1 MTMPSELGFD
11 GRVAIVT
18 GAGRGL
24 GESHARYLAAR
35 GARVVVNERTGTIV
49 MGRDVR
55 ISPVAILHGNLTVEI
70 QTSLEV
76 SQPSAQSSQSFRRRD
91 QAPDSVR

>member
-1 MTMPSELGFD
+1 METITVDADRP
-11 GRVAIVT
+11 
-18 GAGRGL
+18 
-24 GESHARYLAAR
+24 
-35 GARVVVNERTGTIV
+35 ARVVVNERTGTIV

-76 SQPSAQSSQSFRRRD
+76 SQPAPHVRRHEYYNPQNRRAGQGRAD
-91 QAPDSVR
+91 P